1 MIMCGKANLILS
13 LPLPG
18 TPPTGLSFIL
28 LGFFYEITTRESVHM
43 LTPQELKEELIKNG
57 EKAVEIGQPMALSI
71 VRRLGGVKAVAD
83 LIEIPKVSPV
93 TVNNWIHN
101 GLPPNY
107 TTREALK
114 RIARRKYKKG
124 AVLTKLLKDI
134 QEARTIRIKQGLRT

>member
-43 LTPQELKEELIKNG
+43 LTPQELKEELIKNE
-57 EKAVEIGQPMALSI
+57 EKTVAIGDPIALSI

-83 LIEIPKVSPV
+83 LIEIPKVTPV
-93 TVNNWIHN
+93 TVHGWIHN

-107 TTREALK
+107 TIREALK
-114 RIARRKYKKG
+114 RIARKKYKKG
-124 AVLTKLLKDI
+124 EVLTKLLKDI
-134 QEARTIRIKQGLRT
+134 REARTIRTKKGLRT